1 MNDPNYTRDIK
12 RGPRVANENGNQP
25 VYYWMVPNDQRIPH
39 PPVHQ
44 QARRINE
51 EFIYSGCG
59 WQREHFLFLSDD
71 SKINKYP
78 KILSKN
84 PA

>member
-12 RGPRVANENGNQP
+12 RGPRVANENENQL
-25 VYYWMVPNDQRIPH
+25 VYYWMVPNDHRIPH

-44 QARRINE
+44 HARRINE

-59 WQREHFLFLSDD
+59 WQREHFFF
-71 SKINKYP
+71 KVTTVR
-78 KILSKN
+78 
-84 PA
+84 